1 MIKNESLKLKLQI
14 QEKQEEIRKAL
25 NEVLEK
31 WTEYPADEKQKARGG
46 LAIDI
51 AYLSDEEERTDWIS
65 SFAKKKVS
73 KVKTLTKRVNEQV
86 ELHQMVD
93 KEEVEPKKKEKPLK
107 LVYQRDG
114 AYHKKGGGPITNFII
129 IPKTR
134 VQIDGQEHL
143 KAEILTQADKKYRHL
158 QFSPESWIGKR
169 NFKKALGGILD
180 LEYKGSEDDIQD
192 IKGILASQN
201 PPIKKGV
208 DTMGLHQIHKK
219 WVYVEGELACDK
231 DGERKDII
239 YLSDNPYRV
248 TLLKE
253 KTLTSSELDQI
264 LECLFDFNAE
274 DIVYPLLGFCFACFV
289 KERIPSVIEKR
300 QNPILV
306 SWGEKGS
313 GKTSTFM
320 ILIKR
325 LFGIHNPPE
334 NIADPTKF
342 AFARMG
348 SSSNLT
354 PLLFDEHKPGTMSD
368 KQKRNI
374 SSMIKSIYNQYRFT
388 RGKPD
393 LGLVE
398 WNYTAPVAIS
408 GEMGITEH
416 AIDDRIIET
425 YFSRKKIQNR
435 QGYFRGLAESPLGS
449 LGKDFLL
456 WTLSLEQSQIKQTW
470 LEQMESVDKELKD
483 RFRENTAHARLGLA
497 LFSEYLKTKGKEPLH
512 SDLLGIIDEAQKVN
526 ILEAG
531 NKSIVDSI
539 IEAFSLMAEEGKLEE
554 GKHYK
559 LGTSDLR
566 VALYVSGIYPL
577 FRKWAWETKW
587 DGELLDKA
595 SFLKQLK
602 EATYF
607 VENKNIRFGEKTRY
621 GAYLDLF
628 KMEYLEVEGFKE

>member
-1 MIKNESLKLKLQI
+1 MIKNKSMELKLQI
-14 QEKQEEIRKAL
+14 QEKQKEIRESL

-31 WTEYPADEKQKARGG
+31 WTEYSADEKQKVRGR
-46 LAIDI
+46 LPIEI
-51 AYLSDEEERTDWIS
+51 AYLSDEEERRDWIS
-65 SFAKKKVS
+65 SLAKKKICKI
-73 KVKTLTKRVNEQV
+73 KVLTKRVNEQV

-93 KEEVEPKKKEKPLK
+93 GEEIEFKKKEKPLK
-107 LVYQRDG
+107 LVYQKDG
-114 AYHKKGGGPITNFII
+114 AYQKKGGGPITNFVI
-129 IPKTR
+129 IPKMR
-134 VQIDGQEHL
+134 VQIDGQEYL
-143 KAEILTQADKKYRHL
+143 KAEIVTQANKKYQRL
-158 QFSPESWIGKR
+158 QFNPESWISKR
-169 NFKKALGGILD
+169 NFKKALGGVLD

-208 DTMGLHQIHKK
+208 ETMGLHRIQKK
-219 WVYVEGELACDK
+219 WVYVEEELACDK

-253 KTLTSSELDQI
+253 KPLTSLKLDQI

-300 QNPILV
+300 QNPILAC
-306 SWGEKGS
+306 WGEKGS
-313 GKTSTFM
+313 GKTTTSTV
-320 ILIKR
+320 LIKR

-368 KQKRNI
+368 KQKKNI

-398 WNYTAPVAIS
+398 WTYSAPVVIS
-408 GEMGITEH
+408 GEMGIAEH

-435 QGYFRGLAESPLGS
+435 QNIFRDLTKSPLGS

-456 WTLSLEQSQIKQTW
+456 WTLSLEQKQIKQTW
-470 LEQMESVDKELKD
+470 LEQMENVDKELTN
-483 RFRENTAHARLGLA
+483 RFKENTAHARLGLA
-497 LFSEYLKTKGKEPLH
+497 LFSQYLEAKGKEPFH

-539 IEAFSLMAEEGKLEE
+539 IEAFSLMAEERKLEE

-559 LGTSDLR
+559 VDATDLR
-566 VALYVSGIYPL
+566 LALYVSGIYPL

-587 DGELLDKA
+587 DGEILDKT
-595 SFLKQLK
+595 SFFKQLK

-607 VENKNIRFGEKTRY
+607 VENTVIRFGEKTRY